1 MRYRSK
7 VKESTIQASAYRQ
20 LSMLEKFLP
29 ILVFAVPN
37 GGHLSKKMGAIRKG
51 QGARAGVPD
60 LIVLLDGGEIIQIE
74 MKIPK
79 GDLSPNQKLWRD
91 RCQKLSIPYFV
102 ARSAD
107 EAREMVL
114 AECKRRKGALWMRG
128 INL

>member
-79 GDLSPNQKLWRD
+79 GDLSPEPETLARPLPEVEYSLL
-91 RCQKLSIPYFV
+91 RCQ
-102 ARSAD
+102 
-107 EAREMVL
+107 
-114 AECKRRKGALWMRG
+114 ECR
-128 INL
+128 